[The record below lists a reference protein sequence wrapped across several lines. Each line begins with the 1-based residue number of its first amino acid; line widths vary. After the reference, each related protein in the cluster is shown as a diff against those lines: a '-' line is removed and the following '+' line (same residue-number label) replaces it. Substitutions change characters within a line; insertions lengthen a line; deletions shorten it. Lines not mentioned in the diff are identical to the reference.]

1 MKTED
6 QVVSIYAG
14 VNGYLDPLPVNK
26 VKPFEE
32 GLLRFVRDKHPEI
45 LEAIRSEKAIS
56 DATMPKL
63 KAAVE
68 AFAKSFA

>member
-1 MKTED
+1 M
-6 QVVSIYAG
+6 
-14 VNGYLDPLPVNK
+14 
-26 VKPFEE
+26 KPFEE

-63 KAAVE
+63 KVAVE